1 MSEESGVYDP
11 ERGQWLVYPDGRRQW
26 LPVPPTLMQPCSCGK
41 GLRCPFC
48 ERECLDQ
55 SEGAPAS
62 SPVGADGGGVDG
74 AGVPSRV
81 EDVL

>member
-1 MSEESGVYDP
+1 MSEGSGVHDP

-26 LPVPPTLMQPCSCGK
+26 LPVPPCGCGK
-41 GLRCPFC
+41 GPRCPFC

-55 SEGAPAS
+55 GEGAPAS
-62 SPVGADGGGVDG
+62 SPVGVAGGGIDD

-81 EDVL
+81 EEAL